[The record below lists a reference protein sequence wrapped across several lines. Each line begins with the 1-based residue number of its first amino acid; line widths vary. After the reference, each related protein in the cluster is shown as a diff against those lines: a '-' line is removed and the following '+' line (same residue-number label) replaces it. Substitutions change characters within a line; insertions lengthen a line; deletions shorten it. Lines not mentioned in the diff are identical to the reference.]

1 MELRHLRYFVA
12 VAEELHFRRAA
23 ERLHV
28 AQPAVSE
35 QVRKLEAELGVLLL
49 NRTQRNV
56 TLTVPGAAMLEEAR
70 RVLRQA
76 DAAVQAARSAGSRGL
91 GRLRIGY
98 MPDALPRYVPQ
109 SLARFAAAAPGIEV
123 VLEAGS
129 PLRLAAD
136 VRSGGLDVA
145 VVCLPLASG
154 ALRVT
159 PLGEE
164 GAVIALPAAHPL
176 AAAEAIEPTQI
187 AQTRHVLL
195 PRASNPA
202 FFDGV
207 ISTWRAAGLTAD
219 PLEASEPQVEHV
231 LLAVA
236 AGAGFAIL
244 PSSAADRYSVSGV
257 RFVRLARSLGCGIA
271 ILSRDEDS
279 MNVERF
285 LRVAQMTARAAQRPV
300 ARPARSAEL
309 HLTPG
314 AAAEAGST
322 APGLRGT
329 QTTVSDRCTAAE
341 REPCASTATA
351 VTR

>member
-56 TLTVPGAAMLEEAR
+56 SLTAPGEVMLEEAR

-76 DAAVQAARSAGSRGL
+76 DTAVLAARDALSRGL
-91 GRLRIGY
+91 GRLRVGY
-98 MPDALPRYVPQ
+98 MPDSLPGYVPQ
-109 SLARFAAAAPGIEV
+109 SLTRFAAAAPGIEV

-129 PLRLAAD
+129 PLRLGAD
-136 VRSGGLDVA
+136 VRSGSLDVA
-145 VVCLPLASG
+145 VVCLPLATG
-154 ALRVT
+154 GLRVT

-176 AAAEAIEPTQI
+176 AAAEAIEPAQI
-187 AQTRHVLL
+187 AQTPLLLL

-202 FFDGV
+202 FYDGI
-207 ISTWRAAGLTAD
+207 ISAWRSAGLTAD
-219 PLEASEPQVEHV
+219 PREPREPQVEHV

-236 AGAGFAIL
+236 AGAGFAVL

-257 RFVRLARSLGCGIA
+257 QFVPLSRAPGCEIA
-271 ILSRDEDS
+271 ILSRDEES
-279 MNVERF
+279 VTVARF
-285 LRVAQMTARAAQRPV
+285 LRIAQTVARAERAAVVP
-300 ARPARSAEL
+300 ARPAEL
-309 HLTPG
+309 RLTP
-314 AAAEAGST
+314 
-322 APGLRGT
+322 
-329 QTTVSDRCTAAE
+329 
-341 REPCASTATA
+341 
-351 VTR
+351 